1 MSRKRDIGHDGIQE
15 EILRKLEDSSTQ
27 RQIDIGGGVVVNI
40 TQEDYGKWFI
50 YSPFLALF
58 WNLLYSVCY
67 RENITISSRI
77 IAAVP
82 LQEGLLQLLE
92 FIYVFEWLLMQSS
105 NVGLVFSDSN
115 YYKAQAL
122 KNAEDAYQIHQARV
136 CIFLIHEVE

>member
-58 WNLLYSVCY
+58 
-67 RENITISSRI
+67 
-77 IAAVP
+77 
-82 LQEGLLQLLE
+82 
-92 FIYVFEWLLMQSS
+92 
-105 NVGLVFSDSN
+105 
-115 YYKAQAL
+115 
-122 KNAEDAYQIHQARV
+122 
-136 CIFLIHEVE
+136 

>member
-58 WNLLYSVCY
+58 WHLLHSLYYCTNL
-67 RENITISSRI
+67 TIWSTASCSARGTTAI
-77 IAAVP
+77 I
-82 LQEGLLQLLE
+82 G
-92 FIYVFEWLLMQSS
+92 IYLCVW
-105 NVGLVFSDSN
+105 VVTT
-115 YYKAQAL
+115 
-122 KNAEDAYQIHQARV
+122 AE
-136 CIFLIHEVE
+136 L

>member
-58 WNLLYSVCY
+58 WHLQYSVCY
-67 RENITISSRI
+67 RANLTISSTTSLSARRTTAI
-77 IAAVP
+77 IGIYLCVWVVTAAE
-82 LQEGLLQLLE
+82 L
-92 FIYVFEWLLMQSS
+92 
-105 NVGLVFSDSN
+105 
-115 YYKAQAL
+115 
-122 KNAEDAYQIHQARV
+122 
-136 CIFLIHEVE
+136 